1 MGELQCFGGN
11 SFVNVFRGG
20 GVQYKEILCD
30 VCDKLKVNY
39 SKAQNTQ
46 MIEQNMFMKILSDS
60 LEKMNEEELKQ
71 VANEFGLNTT
81 DFKPQAITAAMQASI
96 LVSGFAMYKIA
107 LIIANTIAKM
117 LLGRGLSLAVNA
129 SLVRTIGAFA
139 GPIGWVITGLW
150 TLADVAGPA
159 YRVTIPAV
167 IQVAFLRQYLI
178 NKQNNTENN

>member
-1 MGELQCFGGN
+1 
-11 SFVNVFRGG
+11 
-20 GVQYKEILCD
+20 
-30 VCDKLKVNY
+30 
-39 SKAQNTQ
+39 
-46 MIEQNMFMKILSDS
+46 
-60 LEKMNEEELKQ
+60 
-71 VANEFGLNTT
+71 
-81 DFKPQAITAAMQASI
+81 MQASI

-150 TLADVAGPA
+150 TLVDVAGPA

-178 NKQNNTENN
+178 NKQNNSKNN